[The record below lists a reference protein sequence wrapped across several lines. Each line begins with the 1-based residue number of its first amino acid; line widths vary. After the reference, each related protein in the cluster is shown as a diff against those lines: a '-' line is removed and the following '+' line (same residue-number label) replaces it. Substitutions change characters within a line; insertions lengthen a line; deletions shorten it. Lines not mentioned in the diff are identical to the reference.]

1 MLSEMISSSGE
12 QAPAETE
19 AGLLRFPWV
28 RQSEC
33 PEEAS
38 ACDVSDE
45 AVGKGA
51 CERGD
56 DDLLHELSPDRD
68 GLRLA

>member
-1 MLSEMISSSGE
+1 MISSSGE

-19 AGLLRFPWV
+19 AGSLRFPWAP
-28 RQSEC
+28 QSEC
-33 PEEAS
+33 PEEAPV
-38 ACDVSDE
+38 CDVSDE

-51 CERGD
+51 GERGD
-56 DDLLHELSPDRD
+56 DDLLHEFSPDRD